1 MPAPAIFAAIAR
13 LLPQVMQFFGAA
25 GARAAAATQAG
36 ASGAAS
42 GAAGA
47 GAGAAGA
54 AGTAG
59 ASAAGAT
66 GANAAGAATGAAGG
80 GLGSLLAAAR
90 QAFAGLGAAAGG
102 GATATGSGGAS
113 AATWSQTLV
122 NAGRSFVQ
130 VTGAAQPY
138 FAQSQQVVQ
147 AMDGGGRGGPASMA
161 TPGVGQLWNAAKGNI
176 QARDLLQPNL
186 ATLAKFGIEL
196 AKMPRRLADFGD
208 SLVNVGSTLA
218 HMNGQMSAAL
228 MQLRAQR
235 YLREMQFA
243 AGTSRTFSGLVGAQ
257 SKLED
262 KLAPYLIFSRNAMNI
277 LVTGV
282 LRITSVGITIAEKLS
297 VLDDLI
303 RLFNNKLGDKQERP
317 PLADLVLRGAGGE
330 FGGRRMPPLA
340 PNAPAKPRKR
350 GG

>member
-25 GARAAAATQAG
+25 GARAAAAAATQAG
-36 ASGAAS
+36 ASGAAA
-42 GAAGA
+42 GAASA

-59 ASAAGAT
+59 AST
-66 GANAAGAATGAAGG
+66 AGAATGSAGG
-80 GLGSLLAAAR
+80 GLGSLFAAAR
-90 QAFAGLGAAAGG
+90 QAFAGGG
-102 GATATGSGGAS
+102 GATATGSGA
-113 AATWSQTLV
+113 ATTATWSQALV
-122 NAGRSFVQ
+122 NAGRSVVQ
-130 VTGAAQPY
+130 VAGSAQPY
-138 FAQSQQVVQ
+138 FAQAQQVVQ

-161 TPGVGQLWNAAKGNI
+161 TPGIGQLWNAAKGNM

>member
-25 GARAAAATQAG
+25 GARAAAAATQAG
-36 ASGAAS
+36 ASGAAA

-59 ASAAGAT
+59 AST
-66 GANAAGAATGAAGG
+66 AGAATGAAGG
-80 GLGSLLAAAR
+80 GLGSLFAAAR
-90 QAFAGLGAAAGG
+90 QAFAGGG
-102 GATATGSGGAS
+102 GATATGSGAAS
-113 AATWSQTLV
+113 TATWSQTLV

-130 VTGAAQPY
+130 VAGTAQPY
-138 FAQSQQVVQ
+138 FAQAQQVVQ

-161 TPGVGQLWNAAKGNI
+161 TPGIGQLWSAAKGNM

>member
-1 MPAPAIFAAIAR
+1 MAAPAIFAAIAR

-25 GARAAAATQAG
+25 GARAAAAAATQAG
-36 ASGAAS
+36 ASGAAA
-42 GAAGA
+42 GAASA

-59 ASAAGAT
+59 ASAAGA
-66 GANAAGAATGAAGG
+66 ATGAAGG
-80 GLGSLLAAAR
+80 GGLGSLFAAAR
-90 QAFAGLGAAAGG
+90 QAFAGGG
-102 GATATGSGGAS
+102 GATATGSGAAS
-113 AATWSQTLV
+113 TATWSQTLV

-130 VTGAAQPY
+130 VAGASQPY
-138 FAQSQQVVQ
+138 FSQAQQVVQ

-161 TPGVGQLWNAAKGNI
+161 TPGIGQLWSAAKGNM

-208 SLVNVGSTLA
+208 SLVSVGSTLA

-303 RLFNNKLGDKQERP
+303 RLFNGKLGDKQERP

>member
-13 LLPQVMQFFGAA
+13 LLPQIMQFFGAA
-25 GARAAAATQAG
+25 GARAAAAAATQAG
-36 ASGAAS
+36 AGGA
-42 GAAGA
+42 AAGA
-47 GAGAAGA
+47 
-54 AGTAG
+54 
-59 ASAAGAT
+59 S
-66 GANAAGAATGAAGG
+66 AAGAATGAAGG
-80 GLGSLLAAAR
+80 GLGSLFGAAR
-90 QAFAGLGAAAGG
+90 QAFAGGGGAAA
-102 GATATGSGGAS
+102 TGSS
-113 AATWSQTLV
+113 AANAVTWSQTLV

-130 VTGAAQPY
+130 VAGTAQPY
-138 FAQSQQVVQ
+138 FAQAQQVVQ

-161 TPGVGQLWNAAKGNI
+161 TPGVAQLWSAAKGNM

-208 SLVNVGSTLA
+208 SLVNVGATLA

-257 SKLED
+257 GKLED

-282 LRITSVGITIAEKLS
+282 LRITSVGIAIAEKLS
-297 VLDDLI
+297 VLDDLV
-303 RLFNNKLGDKQERP
+303 RLFNSKLGDKQERP